1 MSPLKS
7 ESCLVSLCGL
17 ICYPAYTLTGARVFQ
32 KNRKS
37 FFCRFPPACPATGM
51 AIGTLPPSRT
61 EKTGLHGDGIRLE
74 EFVLKENPARLGSMA
89 ENMRLAP
96 KSSEDLLPTRQSL
109 LSRLKDWEDADSWQ
123 EFFNR
128 YWKLIYGVAIK
139 SGLTEVEAQEVVQE
153 TIIAVSKKM
162 PDFKYDPT
170 IGSFKGWLLNMTR
183 WRITDQL
190 RKRQRESGP
199 ITRPSEQVGRTA
211 TIERIPDPATSCL
224 ENLWDQEWQNNLL
237 EMAVEKVKRRVK
249 PKQYQIFD
257 LYVVKKW
264 PIPKIVSTLGVNMG
278 QIYLAKHRIS
288 ALI

>member
-1 MSPLKS
+1 MGH
-7 ESCLVSLCGL
+7 GL
-17 ICYPAYTLTGARVFQ
+17 DL
-32 KNRKS
+32 
-37 FFCRFPPACPATGM
+37 
-51 AIGTLPPSRT
+51 
-61 EKTGLHGDGIRLE
+61 
-74 EFVLKENPARLGSMA
+74 EFVLKENPVCVGSTA
-89 ENMRLAP
+89 ENMKVVP
-96 KSSEDLLPTRQSL
+96 KSSEDLLPTRRSL
-109 LSRLKDWEDADSWQ
+109 LNRLKDWEDAESWQ

-162 PDFKYDPT
+162 PDFKYDPL

-211 TIERIPDPATSCL
+211 TIERIPDPAGSCL
-224 ENLWDQEWQNNLL
+224 ETVWDQEWQNNLL

-249 PKQYQIFD
+249 PKQYQVFD

-288 ALI
+288 ALIKKEIKTLEEKLI